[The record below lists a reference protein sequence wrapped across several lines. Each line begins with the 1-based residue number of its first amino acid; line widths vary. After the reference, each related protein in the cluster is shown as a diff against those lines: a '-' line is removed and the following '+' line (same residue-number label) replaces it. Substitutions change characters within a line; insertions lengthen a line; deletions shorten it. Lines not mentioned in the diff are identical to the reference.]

1 MPVPVGRRRAAAQ
14 LRDNDHRSRDTTL
27 RAACIDIGSNTTRLL
42 VADVDDGRLEV
53 VTEEKAFTA
62 LGRELQA
69 HGRIGARSS
78 SSWSTVV
85 EAQVAAAQRLGAIQ
99 TRAVAT
105 DAVRRAANGRRL
117 AREVAERTGAEIEI
131 LSAGEEARL
140 AFTGAVG
147 MLDEPPTGLVGV
159 VDVGGGSSEL
169 VVGEPGSAP
178 AWWESVQLGSSSVT
192 DRWLH
197 SDPPRASELGG
208 ARSDSRCG
216 CRPVAAEA
224 RPRACGRRLCD
235 LARLRGRPVLDTAA
249 FARALYLLGTEPS
262 AALGDRIG
270 VDPRRVR
277 LLPGALL
284 LLEAMAARLGVPLTV
299 SRGGIRE
306 GLLLELAVR

>member
-1 MPVPVGRRRAAAQ
+1 
-14 LRDNDHRSRDTTL
+14 LTL

-42 VADVDDGRLEV
+42 VADVDDGRLTI
-53 VTEEKAFTA
+53 VTQETAFTA

-69 HGRIGARSS
+69 HGRIGASKLVELIA
-78 SSWSTVV
+78 VV
-85 EAQVAAAQRLGAIQ
+85 EAQVGAAQRHGATQ

-105 DAVRRAANGRRL
+105 AAVRRAANGRRL
-117 AREVAERTGAEIEI
+117 ARELAERTGVAIEV

-147 MLDEPPTGLVGV
+147 MLDEPAVGLVGV

-169 VVGEPGSAP
+169 VIGEPGSVP
-178 AWWESVQLGSSSVT
+178 VWWESVALGSSSVT

-197 SDPPRASELGG
+197 SDPPRPSELGAALDHVREAVAG
-208 ARSDSRCG
+208 LRPPTPARALAVGGSATSLGR
-216 CRPVAAEA
+216 VA
-224 RPRACGRRLCD
+224 GRL
-235 LARLRGRPVLDTAA
+235 LDGPA

-262 AALGDRIG
+262 AALGGRIG

-284 LLEAMAARLGVPLTV
+284 LLEAMATRLGLPLTV

>member
-1 MPVPVGRRRAAAQ
+1 M
-14 LRDNDHRSRDTTL
+14 TL

-42 VADVDDGRLEV
+42 VADVDDGRLTV
-53 VTEEKAFTA
+53 VTQETAFTA

-69 HGRIGARSS
+69 HGRIGASKL
-78 SSWSTVV
+78 VELIAV
-85 EAQVAAAQRLGAIQ
+85 IEAQVATAERHGATQ

-105 DAVRRAANGRRL
+105 AAVRRAANGRRL
-117 AREVAERTGAEIEI
+117 ARELAERTGVQIEV

-140 AFTGAVG
+140 AFSGAVG

-159 VDVGGGSSEL
+159 VDVGGGSSEI

-178 AWWESVQLGSSSVT
+178 VWWESVALGSSSIT

-197 SDPPRASELGG
+197 SDPPSPAELG
-208 ARSDSRCG
+208 AALDHIRQV
-216 CRPVAAEA
+216 VAGLG
-224 RPRACGRRLCD
+224 PPTPGRALAVGGSATSLGRVAGRL
-235 LARLRGRPVLDTAA
+235 LDGPA

-262 AALGDRIG
+262 VALGGRIG

-284 LLEAMAARLGVPLTV
+284 LLEAMAARLGLPLTV

-306 GLLLELAVR
+306 GLLLESAAR

>member
-1 MPVPVGRRRAAAQ
+1 V
-14 LRDNDHRSRDTTL
+14 TL

-42 VADVDDGRLEV
+42 VADVDGGRLTV
-53 VTEEKAFTA
+53 VTQETAFTA

-69 HGRIGARSS
+69 HGRIGASKLVELVA
-78 SSWSTVV
+78 VV
-85 EAQVAAAQRLGAIQ
+85 EAQIASAQRHGATQ
-99 TRAVAT
+99 TCAVAT
-105 DAVRRAANGRRL
+105 AAIRRAANGRRL
-117 AREVAERTGAEIEI
+117 ARELAERTGVPIEV

-140 AFTGAVG
+140 AFSGAVG
-147 MLDEPPTGLVGV
+147 MLDEPPVGLVGV

-169 VVGEPGSAP
+169 VVGQPGSVP
-178 AWWESVQLGSSSVT
+178 LWWESVALGSSSVT

-197 SDPPRASELGG
+197 SDPPSASELG
-208 ARSDSRCG
+208 AALDHVRES
-216 CRPVAAEA
+216 VAGLE
-224 RPRACGRRLCD
+224 PPTPGRALAVGGSATSLGRVAGRL
-235 LARLRGRPVLDTAA
+235 LDGPA

-262 AALGDRIG
+262 AALGARIG

-284 LLEAMAARLGVPLTV
+284 LLEAMATQLGLPLTV